1 MSYTFFFVPAKAAST
16 LFLSPAVTPWK
27 STLPGVGANNP
38 SIRLFEYDRD
48 NGRLQRIKQYYLN
61 LTQANIDGDPTEWSL
76 EYDTSV
82 DFAIDELSPRQL
94 NELVVSFQDKT
105 NRLFRQYLKFNSVQ
119 YDTDPTCNDT
129 CYLRHICAIT
139 ELDISDYRQCM
150 AGHGTTGK
158 PRTTT
163 HHHHHTPHPKPAP
176 RYMYYVI
183 GGLGVVIFILFIV
196 VAVLCYNKRRR
207 PISPRYNKFGS
218 LSINT

>member
-1 MSYTFFFVPAKAAST
+1 M
-16 LFLSPAVTPWK
+16 TPWK

-38 SIRLFEYDRD
+38 SIRLFEYDRE

-61 LTQANIDGDPTEWSL
+61 LTQANIEVDPTKWSL

-82 DFAIDELSPRQL
+82 DFAIDVLTPHQL

-105 NRLFRQYLKFNSVQ
+105 NHLFRQYLKFNSVQ
-119 YDTDPTCNDT
+119 YDMDPLCNDT

-139 ELDISDYRQCM
+139 ELDLDDYKECM
-150 AGHGTTGK
+150 SGHGTTAR
-158 PRTTT
+158 PQTTT
-163 HHHHHTPHPKPAP
+163 HHHHHTRPPTRPVP

-183 GGLGVVIFILFIV
+183 GGLGAVIFILFIV
-196 VAVLCYNKRRR
+196 VAVLCFNKRRR

-218 LSINT
+218 LSVNS

>member
-1 MSYTFFFVPAKAAST
+1 M
-16 LFLSPAVTPWK
+16 TPWK

-94 NELVVSFQDKT
+94 NELVVSFQDRT

-119 YDTDPTCNDT
+119 YDTEPTCNDT

-139 ELDISDYRQCM
+139 ELDISDYRQCTGPP
-150 AGHGTTGK
+150 ANPGPPPTTITTL
-158 PRTTT
+158 RTPNRHRDTCTT
-163 HHHHHTPHPKPAP
+163 
-176 RYMYYVI
+176 
-183 GGLGVVIFILFIV
+183 
-196 VAVLCYNKRRR
+196 
-207 PISPRYNKFGS
+207 
-218 LSINT
+218 